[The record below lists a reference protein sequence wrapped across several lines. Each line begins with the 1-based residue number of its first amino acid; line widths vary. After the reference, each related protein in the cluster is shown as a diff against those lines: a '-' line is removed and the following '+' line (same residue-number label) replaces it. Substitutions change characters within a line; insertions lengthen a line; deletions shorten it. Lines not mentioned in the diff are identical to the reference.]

1 MNWKS
6 VAAGVSS
13 AFLVF
18 TLSSLQIADA
28 APPTDACALVT
39 PAQVSAALGVTVG
52 AGEHVVPSS
61 TTLCGF
67 GSDTA
72 KKRVVT
78 AIIKVTMFTNEKT
91 PFKGITKES
100 ASGIGDEAHY
110 ITTPGFGTGLS
121 VRKGNFAFKVRV
133 YGFPLDQIKAKE
145 KTLALNALSNAKL

>member
-1 MNWKS
+1 MNRNIVLKMVLGTFFLTAMS
-6 VAAGVSS
+6 SMQVA
-13 AFLVF
+13 
-18 TLSSLQIADA
+18 QA

-39 PAQVSAALGVTVG
+39 PAQVGAVLGFTVG
-52 AGEHVVPSS
+52 AGEHIVPSS

-72 KKRVVT
+72 MKRVVT

-133 YGFPLDQIKAKE
+133 YGFPLEQIKAKE
-145 KTLALNALSNAKL
+145 KALALNALANAKL